1 MTIIA
6 DGFTEI
12 VSIGSFGGWIY
23 VADSELGFYGIEYDQ
38 MTMDFS
44 EPRQMVIKHGEN
56 SDQVPKPTAMVL
68 FTLGGLAQLMNATA
82 AIGASLALMA
92 LF

>member
-6 DGFTEI
+6 DGFSEI
-12 VSIGSFGGWIY
+12 VSVGSFGGWIY

-38 MTMDFS
+38 MAMDFS
-44 EPRQMVIKHGEN
+44 EPRQLLIKHGEN
-56 SDQVPKPTAMVL
+56 SDQAPKPTAMVL
-68 FTLGGLAQLMNATA
+68 FTLGGLALLMNTTA
-82 AIGASLALMA
+82 VIGASLALMA